1 MQSYN
6 YNIMNAVIE
15 HTQWCRTNL
24 RGRQALQ
31 MGRFFGLSFMLH
43 LCAALLFAA
52 YADLAMSRHHQEVLY
67 IDLSQSTLSPA
78 PRSEEKPRCEA
89 AKKPARTPVPVQPVK
104 KELPPQP
111 VKVPSPP
118 MQQTVFSETAK
129 PLPVSNAEPV
139 SAAPQGNPQPSAAR
153 EAGPQ
158 TEGSAQ
164 ASSSGGRSTNS
175 GPAGD
180 VAFGSAS
187 GPSFMQ
193 RVLPLYPMVARRFNR
208 EGKVVLR
215 LTIDAGGSPVSVE
228 VLEDPGYGF
237 AAAAVEAVKRSR
249 FLPARHEGRP
259 VTAKA
264 ILPIRFTLQGVN

>member
-1 MQSYN
+1 M
-6 YNIMNAVIE
+6 NIVIE
-15 HTQWCRTNL
+15 HTQACRPDW
-24 RGRQALQ
+24 RGMQGWQ
-31 MGRFFGLSFMLH
+31 MGRFFGLSFLFH
-43 LCAALLFAA
+43 ICLALLFATF
-52 YADLAMSRHHQEVLY
+52 ADRVMSRHHQEVLY
-67 IDLSQSTLSPA
+67 IDLSQSTLPLA
-78 PRSEEKPRCEA
+78 PRSESKPKSEA
-89 AKKPARTPVPVQPVK
+89 LKKPARAPIPVPVVK

-111 VKVPSPP
+111 VKAPSPP
-118 MQQTVFSETAK
+118 MQQTVLSESAK

-139 SAAPQGNPQPSAAR
+139 SAAPQGNPQASAAR

-158 TEGSAQ
+158 TEGSAP
-164 ASSSGGRSTNS
+164 ASSSGGRSSNS

-215 LTIDAGGSPVSVE
+215 LTIDAGGSLVSVE